1 VDNIK
6 TIKCE
11 AINIYRNKKTNKKY
25 STKEEYLKENPEQ
38 DLVVDLTVKVPGF
51 DVFNKTQ

>member
-1 VDNIK
+1 MDNIK